1 MKHKRIVL
9 ILILAV
15 LFLVHGNSLSL
26 GWTANLSS
34 SKQGETSFFEIHFID
49 VGQGD
54 CALIL
59 CDGKAMLIDGGEASQ
74 SSKVYAYLKEHG
86 VDHLNY
92 IVASHAH
99 ADHVGGLSGALNY
112 ATVDVALCP
121 VLDYDTKTFQSFVK
135 YLGQQNV
142 SITIPNAGDTFELG
156 SATIQILAPFRD
168 YEDPNDTSIVM
179 KVVYGETSFLFTGD
193 ATRIAEADILD
204 AGYDLSA
211 TVLKVGHHGSDT
223 STSYPFLREI
233 MPKYAIISVGKD
245 NTYGHPTDNTL
256 SRLRDAD
263 VAVLRTDLLGTIIC
277 TSDGEEVTFET
288 EKRPLNIQRY
298 RTGLLVSECSAYITA
313 NKKDVFPNPRLRS
326 IWRVLRKASCILFRL
341 VDHAVLAVGFSV
353 V

>member
-9 ILILAV
+9 ILIFAIL
-15 LFLVHGNSLSL
+15 LLVHGNSLSL

-59 CDGKAMLIDGGEASQ
+59 CDEQAMLIDGGEASQ

-86 VDHLNY
+86 VERLNY
-92 IVASHAH
+92 IVASHSH
-99 ADHVGGLSGALNY
+99 ADHVGGLAGALNY

-135 YLGQQNV
+135 YLGRQNV
-142 SITIPNAGDTFELG
+142 AITIPYVGDVFELG
-156 SATIQILAPFRD
+156 NATVHILGPLKD
-168 YEDPNDTSIVM
+168 YDDPNDTSIVM
-179 KVVYGETSFLFTGD
+179 KVVYDETSFLFTGD
-193 ATRIAEADILD
+193 ATRIAEADILN

-233 MPKYAIISVGKD
+233 MPEYAIISVGKD
-245 NTYGHPTDNTL
+245 NEYGHPTDNTL
-256 SRLRDAD
+256 SRLKDAD
-263 VAVLRTDLLGTIIC
+263 VQVFRTDQQGTIIC
-277 TSDGEEVTFET
+277 VSDGKTVSFET
-288 EKRPLNIQRY
+288 EK
-298 RTGLLVSECSAYITA
+298 
-313 NKKDVFPNPRLRS
+313 KDQ
-326 IWRVLRKASCILFRL
+326 K
-341 VDHAVLAVGFSV
+341 
-353 V
+353 